1 MNRRRSINDFGMTD
15 TLESREA
22 VLLIGGL
29 AGEPVHAY
37 ASGT

>member
-1 MNRRRSINDFGMTD
+1 MTD

-29 AGEPVHAY
+29 AGERIDAY